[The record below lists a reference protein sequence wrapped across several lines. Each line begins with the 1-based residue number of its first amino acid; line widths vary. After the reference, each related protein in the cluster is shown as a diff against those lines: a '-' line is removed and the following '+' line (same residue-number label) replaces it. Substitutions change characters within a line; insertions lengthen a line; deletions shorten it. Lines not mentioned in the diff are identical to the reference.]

1 MKRTVASFGLASLS
15 LLTSYVIVAAWPDK
29 VTADAPVVAQVVPVE
44 TQAVPVE
51 IALKPTVVSL
61 AD

>member
-1 MKRTVASFGLASLS
+1 MQRTVASFGLATLS
-15 LLTSYVIVAAWPDK
+15 LLTSYAIVATWPDK
-29 VTADAPVVAQVVPVE
+29 VTAGKPVIAQV
-44 TQAVPVE
+44 APVE

>member
-29 VTADAPVVAQVVPVE
+29 VTADAPVVAQVLPVE
-44 TQAVPVE
+44 TQAVPE